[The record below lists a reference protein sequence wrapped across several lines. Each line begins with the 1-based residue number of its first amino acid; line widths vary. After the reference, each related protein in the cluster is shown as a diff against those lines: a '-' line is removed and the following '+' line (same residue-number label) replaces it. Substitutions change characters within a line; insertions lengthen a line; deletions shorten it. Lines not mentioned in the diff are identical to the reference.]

1 MRKLLLGCAAL
12 AFLVLGT
19 PAAAQETR
27 GSIEGTIK
35 DSGGGVLP
43 GVTVEAAIA
52 GGTAITT
59 VTDARGVY
67 RFPSLP
73 PGTYTVKASLSGFSE
88 AKLENVQVTLG
99 AILTVDLN
107 LAPGG
112 VSETV
117 EVKASSPVIDV
128 KQNAVTNVVS
138 SEVIDLIPKTGTGIL
153 GALSGLPG
161 AGAEG
166 RLGGF
171 GIDGAGAS
179 ENRYIIDGMDVSG
192 LQQRHARP

>member
-19 PAAAQETR
+19 PVAAQETR

-67 RFPSLP
+67 GSRPCPPAPIPSRRVSP
-73 PGTYTVKASLSGFSE
+73 ASL
-88 AKLENVQVTLG
+88 K
-99 AILTVDLN
+99 
-107 LAPGG
+107 PGW
-112 VSETV
+112 
-117 EVKASSPVIDV
+117 
-128 KQNAVTNVVS
+128 
-138 SEVIDLIPKTGTGIL
+138 KTFR
-153 GALSGLPG
+153 S
-161 AGAEG
+161 
-166 RLGGF
+166 R
-171 GIDGAGAS
+171 S
-179 ENRYIIDGMDVSG
+179 
-192 LQQRHARP
+192 ARS